1 MVNEIPSPREF
12 FGFEIGEDCR
22 LARWDRI
29 VEYFRVLGERSDRV
43 RVEVLGE
50 TTEGNPFLLVY
61 ITSPENMKNL
71 EKYKEISRKIADP
84 RGLSREEVEKLIRE
98 GKVIFAISN
107 SLHATEVG
115 GTQMAVELAYELAV
129 GDDEETRRI
138 LNNVILLLFPCFN
151 P

>member
-29 VEYFRVLGERSDRV
+29 VEYFRVLGERSGRV

-71 EKYKEISRKIADP
+71 EKYKEISRK
-84 RGLSREEVEKLIRE
+84 
-98 GKVIFAISN
+98 
-107 SLHATEVG
+107 
-115 GTQMAVELAYELAV
+115 
-129 GDDEETRRI
+129 
-138 LNNVILLLFPCFN
+138 
-151 P
+151 